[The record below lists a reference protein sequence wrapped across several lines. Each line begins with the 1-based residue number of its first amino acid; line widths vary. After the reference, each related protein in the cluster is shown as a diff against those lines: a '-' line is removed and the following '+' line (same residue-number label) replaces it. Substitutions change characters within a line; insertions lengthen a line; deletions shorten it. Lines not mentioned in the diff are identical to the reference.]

1 MKTHRPLCQNF
12 NKIYSLIDRYKIRGK
27 NLIKD
32 KIKILIISL
41 RATDRKLNG
50 KKNVLSQISK
60 TSKKFYNNAAVYT

>member
-41 RATDRKLNG
+41 RATDGLGDRKTEVQRG
-50 KKNVLSQISK
+50 
-60 TSKKFYNNAAVYT
+60 